1 MYQSLD
7 NSTEPA
13 APDVDTS
20 ADPYDEPDQLYI
32 DDSSSLPSK
41 QQRHCD
47 ASRLLPVTARRP
59 HPTTS
64 IVQPSREDNIL
75 CCSKVLHRHILHNDA
90 AVAAASAA
98 GSPCASSPAS
108 DPFHIAHFIPA
119 AYTPTHPPPLALSS
133 LLFPFTLHTQQPAP
147 LHIPTPTPQTL
158 SRLISHLFRHTHL
171 QPECVIIALI
181 YIERLAALPP
191 HTLLTSANHI
201 PLLLVALLT
210 ASKVWDD
217 AASYV
222 VDFTSVLPLLT
233 VRQMGRLERA
243 FVQQLQYTLYISSSE
258 YARYF
263 YALRSLRKTE
273 QVPSHYL
280 QVGTGQGGKERGV
293 EIQRAQAEAQQRE
306 MPQSL

>member
-7 NSTEPA
+7 NSTQPIALDEPA
-13 APDVDTS
+13 
-20 ADPYDEPDQLYI
+20 ADPYDEPEQLHI
-32 DDSSSLPSK
+32 NDSSQQQSDAPRLPM
-41 QQRHCD
+41 
-47 ASRLLPVTARRP
+47 TAKRP
-59 HPTTS
+59 HPTST

-75 CCSKVLHRHILHNDA
+75 CCSKVLHRHILHNDHTLA
-90 AVAAASAA
+90 TASASTA
-98 GSPCASSPAS
+98 ATATACSPCASAAT

-119 AYTPTHPPPLALSS
+119 AYLPSHPPPLSLSS
-133 LLFPFTLHTQQPAP
+133 ILFPFTLHTQQPAP

-158 SRLISHLFRHTHL
+158 AALITHLFRHTHL

-201 PLLLVALLT
+201 PLLLTALLT

-217 AASYV
+217 QASYV

-233 VRQMGRLERA
+233 VRQMGRLERV

-258 YARYF
+258 YAKYF

-273 QVPSHYL
+273 RVPRYYL
-280 QVGTGQGGKERGV
+280 SVGVGAGGKERRV
-293 EIQRAQAEAQQRE
+293 ELATGQAEAEERE